1 MKIAVVGL
9 RGIPNIMGGI
19 ESHCQQIYPRIA
31 GEGVEVTV
39 IGRSPYLEKRKT
51 EYKGV
56 SIVGLWAIQ
65 NKFLETFLHTF
76 IAIIYSAVFIRPDVL
91 HVHAIGPAIFT
102 PFARLLGLKVVVTH
116 HGADY
121 DRQKWNALAKFIL
134 KTGEKMACLFAN
146 KVIVVG
152 RSLTLEL
159 QNRFPK
165 RKRNI
170 IFIPNGTL
178 ANFGFDCVNSDL
190 PKDLSVSSDSYIL
203 AVARLVPEKGLHDL
217 IKAFNHSEAPH
228 KLVIVG
234 DADHDDEYSRQIK
247 NEASDKVVIAGR
259 RSGIELQSLYKFARV
274 FVLPSYHEGHPIV
287 ALEAISAGTEVI
299 LSDIQPNLDIALQT
313 DCYFKVG
320 DVNSLTNKLNN
331 LDELNLHVVQS
342 EFLERYD
349 WNAIAQKTKNQYA
362 SVLGFVQEKS
372 GSI

>member
-31 GEGVEVTV
+31 NEGVEVTV

-121 DRQKWNALAKFIL
+121 DRQKWNALAKYIL
-134 KTGEKMACLFAN
+134 KTGEKMACRFAN

-152 RSLTLEL
+152 RSLTSEL

-190 PKDLSVSSDSYIL
+190 PKDLSVSFDGYIL

-217 IKAFNHSEAPH
+217 INAFKHSETPY

-234 DADHDDEYSRQIK
+234 DADHDDEYSQQIK
-247 NEASDKVVIAGR
+247 KEASEEVVIAGR
-259 RSGIELQSLYKFARV
+259 RSGIELQSLYKFAKV

-287 ALEAISAGTEVI
+287 ALEAISAGTKVI
-299 LSDIQPNLDIALQT
+299 LSDIQPNLDIALQA

-320 DVNSLTNKLNN
+320 DVDSLTRKLNN
-331 LDELNLHVVQS
+331 LDKLNLHVEQS
-342 EFLERYD
+342 EFLARYD
-349 WNAIAQKTKNQYA
+349 WNAIAIETKSQYA
-362 SVLGFVQEKS
+362 SVLGLVQGDK
-372 GSI
+372 GTV

>member
-19 ESHCQQIYPRIA
+19 ESHCQQVYPRIA
-31 GEGVEVTV
+31 AEGVEITI

-51 EYKGV
+51 KHEGV
-56 SIVGLWAIQ
+56 SVVGLWAIQ

-76 IAIIYSAVFIRPDVL
+76 IAVIYAAIFVRPDVL
-91 HVHAIGPAIFT
+91 HIHAIGPAIFT

-121 DRQKWNALAKFIL
+121 DRQKWNVIAKFIL
-134 KTGEKMACLFAN
+134 KTGEKMACIFAH

-159 QNRFPK
+159 QNKFPK
-165 RKRNI
+165 RKNKI

-178 ANFGFDCVNSDL
+178 AKFGYQCIENDL
-190 PKDLSVSSDSYIL
+190 PKDLAVASGNYIL

-217 IKAFNHSEAPH
+217 IDAFDHSDTPY

-234 DADHDDEYSRQIK
+234 DADHDDEYSRKIK
-247 NEASDKVVIAGR
+247 AKASDNLIIAGR
-259 RSGIELQSLYKFARV
+259 RSGNELQSLYKFARV

-287 ALEAISAGTEVI
+287 ALEAISAGTQVI
-299 LSDIQPNLDIALQT
+299 LSDIQPNLDIALRN

-320 DVNSLTNKLNN
+320 DLDSLTNKLNN
-331 LDELNLHVVQS
+331 LDELDLHIEQS
-342 EFLERYD
+342 EFLARYD
-349 WNAIAQKTKNQYA
+349 WDAIALNTKSQYS
-362 SVLGFVQEKS
+362 SVLGLLKEES
-372 GSI
+372 GTI

>member
-31 GEGVEVTV
+31 DEGVEVTV

-121 DRQKWNALAKFIL
+121 DRQKWNALAKYIL
-134 KTGEKMACLFAN
+134 KTGEKMACRFAN

-152 RSLTLEL
+152 RSLTSEL

-190 PKDLSVSSDSYIL
+190 PKDLSVSSDGYIL

-217 IKAFNHSEAPH
+217 INAFNHSETPY

-234 DADHDDEYSRQIK
+234 DADHDDEYSQQIK
-247 NEASDKVVIAGR
+247 KEASEEVVIAGR

-287 ALEAISAGTEVI
+287 ALEAISAGTKVI

-320 DVNSLTNKLNN
+320 DVDSLTRKLNN
-331 LDELNLHVVQS
+331 LDKLNLHVEQS
-342 EFLERYD
+342 EFLARYD
-349 WNAIAQKTKNQYA
+349 WNAIAIETKNQYA
-362 SVLGFVQEKS
+362 NVLGLVQGDK
-372 GSI
+372 GTV